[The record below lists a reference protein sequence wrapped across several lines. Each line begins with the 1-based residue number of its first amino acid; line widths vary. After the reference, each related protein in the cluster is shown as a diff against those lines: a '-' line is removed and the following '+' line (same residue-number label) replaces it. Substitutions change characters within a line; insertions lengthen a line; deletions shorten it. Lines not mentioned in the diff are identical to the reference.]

1 MLLFTTAG
9 SDGNARMLSQDAAGE
24 DDEEDD

>member
-9 SDGNARMLSQDAAGE
+9 SDGNTRMLSQDAAGG